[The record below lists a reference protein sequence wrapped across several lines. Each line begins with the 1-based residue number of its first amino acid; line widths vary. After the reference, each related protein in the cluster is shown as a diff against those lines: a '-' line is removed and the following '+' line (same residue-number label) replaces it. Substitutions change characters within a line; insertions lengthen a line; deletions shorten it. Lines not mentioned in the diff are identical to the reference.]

1 MPSSASNIWVCQLLS
16 HVLTLFDPMNWSPPV
31 SSIHR
36 IFQARILEWVAMPF
50 SKGSSRPRDRTQ
62 ISHIA
67 GRLFTI
73 WPNREAHLV
82 FTWMYLNV
90 EPTLLQI
97 RLDCFHLQM
106 LSFTCPV
113 SDFSVWA
120 FCCWPIYTVSEDLR
134 QLLFWR
140 LLRKVPWGISLFT
153 PVGIY
158 YKVSICP

>member
-16 HVLTLFDPMNWSPPV
+16 RVLTLFDPMNWSPPV
-31 SSIHR
+31 SSIHW

-50 SKGSSRPRDRTQ
+50 SKGSSRPRDQTR
-62 ISHIA
+62 ISRIA

-97 RLDCFHLQM
+97 RLELFLSTNVIIHMPSFRLFCMSFLLLTHLYSIRRPTAVTI
-106 LSFTCPV
+106 LTTVKKGPLRNLTVYTCGY
-113 SDFSVWA
+113 
-120 FCCWPIYTVSEDLR
+120 IL
-134 QLLFWR
+134 
-140 LLRKVPWGISLFT
+140 
-153 PVGIY
+153 
-158 YKVSICP
+158 